1 MNILMVYPRYPDT
14 FWSFKHALKFINKKA
29 SFPPLG
35 LLTIASFL
43 PKEWNVKLV
52 DLNVENL
59 NDKDIEDADYIFISA
74 MLIQKNSVDMV
85 IEKTKKFNKKIIAG
99 GPLFTTGYE
108 NYQFVDSIVV
118 GEGELVMPYLIED
131 MKSGSLKHIYESEG
145 KPDLKLVP
153 VPRWDLIDIKHY
165 ASMAIQYSRGCPF
178 NCEFCDIIILN
189 GRIPRTKT
197 PEQMIDEL
205 NALYNIK
212 WRGSVFIVD
221 DNFIGNK
228 KNVKEMLKYLIEWQ
242 KERNYPFSLFTECS
256 INLVDDKELM
266 DLMIEANFNKIFI
279 GIETPE
285 EESLKE
291 INKVQNINRNLID
304 SIKTLQKKGF
314 EVMGG
319 FIVGFDNDNILTF
332 SKMMNFIQ
340 KSGIVTAMV
349 GLLNV
354 LPKTKLFERLKN
366 ENRILTISR
375 GNNTDFTINFI
386 PKNIKKEEL
395 LNGYRQL
402 IKDIYSYKYFYERL
416 WNFIKNYNP
425 KEKHKVNFKEVVYG
439 AKAFFSSVY
448 KLGIIESSRFYYWKT
463 FFKTIFLKPKALV
476 SEITLTIYGYHFKK
490 LYEENEKRLRAGLE
504 I

>member
-1 MNILMVYPRYPDT
+1 LKILMVYPRYPDT
-14 FWSFKHALKFINKKA
+14 FWSFRHSLKFINKKA

-43 PKEWNVKLV
+43 PKEWDVKLV

-59 NDKDIEDADYIFISA
+59 NDKDIDDADYIFISA

-85 IEKTKKFNKKIIAG
+85 IQKAKKFNKKIIAG

-108 NYQFVDSIVV
+108 NYHFVNSIVV

-131 MKSGSLKHIYESEG
+131 IKSGNLKHIYESEV
-145 KPDLKLVP
+145 KPDLNVVP
-153 VPRWDLIDIKHY
+153 VSRWDLIDIKHY

-197 PEQMIDEL
+197 PEQMIEEF

-212 WRGSVFIVD
+212 WRGSLFIVD

-242 KERNYPFSLFTECS
+242 KERNYPFSLLTECS
-256 INLVDDKELM
+256 INLVDDEELM
-266 DLMIEANFNKIFI
+266 DLMIEANFNKVFI
-279 GIETPE
+279 GIESPE
-285 EESLKE
+285 EESLRE
-291 INKVQNINRNLID
+291 INKVQNIKRNLID
-304 SIKTLQKKGF
+304 SIKTLQNKGF

-319 FIVGFDNDNILTF
+319 FIVGFDNDNISTF
-332 SKMMNFIQ
+332 PKMLNFIQ
-340 KSGIVTAMV
+340 KSGIATAMV

-366 ENRILTISR
+366 ENRILTISS

-386 PKNIKKEEL
+386 PKNITKDEL

-402 IKDIYSYKYFYERL
+402 IKDLYSYKYFYERL
-416 WNFIKNYNP
+416 WNFIKNFNP
-425 KEKHKVNFKEVVYG
+425 KEKHKVNFKEVMYG
-439 AKAFFSSVY
+439 ANAFFRSVY
-448 KLGIIESSRFYYWKT
+448 KLGIIESSRSYYWKT
-463 FFKTIFLKPKALV
+463 FFKTLFVKPKAIV
-476 SEITLTIYGYHFKK
+476 IEVTLTIYGYHFKK
-490 LYEENEKRLRAGLE
+490 VYEENEKRLRAGLE

>member
-1 MNILMVYPRYPDT
+1 MVYPRYPDT
-14 FWSFKHALKFINKKA
+14 FWSFKHALKFIDKKA

-43 PKEWNVKLV
+43 PKDWNLKLV

-59 NDKDIEDADYIFISA
+59 NDKDIEEADYIFISA

-85 IEKTKKFNKKIIAG
+85 VQKVKKFNKKIIAG

-108 NYQFVDSIVV
+108 NYPFVNSIVV

-131 MKSGSLKHIYESEG
+131 MKNGNLKHIYESEG

-153 VPRWDLIDIKHY
+153 IPRWDLIDTKYY
-165 ASMAIQYSRGCPF
+165 ASMSIQYSRGCPF

-197 PEQMIDEL
+197 PEQMIDEF
-205 NALYNIK
+205 NALYDIK

-228 KNVKEMLKYLIEWQ
+228 KNAKEMLKNLIEWQ

-256 INLVDDKELM
+256 INLVDDEELM

-279 GIETPE
+279 GIESPE

-291 INKVQNINRNLID
+291 INKVQNIKRNLID
-304 SIKTLQKKGF
+304 SIKTLQERGF

-332 SKMMNFIQ
+332 SKMLNFIQ
-340 KSGIVTAMV
+340 KSGIATAMV

-366 ENRILTISR
+366 ENRILNISS
-375 GNNTDFTINFI
+375 GNNTDFTINFV

-402 IKDIYSYKYFYERL
+402 IKDIYSYKYYYERL

-439 AKAFFSSVY
+439 AKAFFRSVY
-448 KLGIIESSRFYYWKT
+448 KLGIIESSRSYYWKT
-463 FFKTIFLKPKALV
+463 FFKTIFVKPKAIV
-476 SEITLTIYGYHFKK
+476 IEITLTIYGYHFKK
-490 LYEENEKRLRAGLE
+490 VYEENEKRLRAGFE